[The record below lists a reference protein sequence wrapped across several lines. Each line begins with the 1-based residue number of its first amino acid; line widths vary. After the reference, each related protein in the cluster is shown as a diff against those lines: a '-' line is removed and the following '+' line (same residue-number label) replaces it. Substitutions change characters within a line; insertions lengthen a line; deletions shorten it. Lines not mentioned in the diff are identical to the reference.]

1 MKKAF
6 YVFRRLFSRLG
17 GQTVLLWLLMTSV
30 CFTMT
35 YVATIF
41 HTYANISYYAPAS
54 EGMQDWLLCNIRS
67 DAVPMGIGRGDKGL
81 RLNEKVDAE
90 IRALPGVEKTADI
103 YWPYYQPSASDPN
116 SFMITAYHSE
126 MLTALG
132 VRDAEDRRIDA
143 SPRAGESR
151 SPFWVDYRL
160 RDEYPLGAEYS
171 LQALCWGMGR
181 DLPDVRF
188 YVAGYLNKKS
198 IVPHIISAYSNETL
212 ESMMDLSGER
222 YRMILVS
229 DAFEGDEAMQR
240 FAMQVKGIRVSG
252 GAQAREEEID
262 RQLRGKGLGTCIAYQ
277 TIVDQ
282 YDVWISHLTSNNTAK
297 VWFMLPMSF
306 IALIGLQAL
315 LFDRLRRLNAVMN
328 LCGMPARAWIGGW
341 LMLLAALLL
350 LPLALGFAMFVVLQ
364 RLSIVYPLV
373 ISLPPRLI
381 FLVPI
386 GAILFAFCFLSV
398 LPTIIS
404 VLRSKPI
411 DLLREAEQ

>member
-17 GQTVLLWLLMTSV
+17 GQTVLLWLLMTFV

-67 DAVPMGIGRGDKGL
+67 DAVPMGVGGEAL
-81 RLNEKVDAE
+81 RMKEKVEAGIE
-90 IRALPGVEKTADI
+90 ALPGVEKTADV
-103 YWPYYQPSASDPN
+103 YRLYKESAASARA
-116 SFMITAYHSE
+116 FRVTAYNSE

-132 VRDAEDRRIDA
+132 VRDAEDKRIDA

-160 RDEYPLGAEYS
+160 RNEYPLGAEYS
-171 LQALCWGMGR
+171 LQTLCSGP

-198 IVPHIISAYSNETL
+198 IVPYIMSAYSHESL
-212 ESMMDLSGER
+212 EDIMDLSGND
-222 YRMILVS
+222 YQIILVS
-229 DAFEGDEAMQR
+229 DAFESDEAMQNY
-240 FAMQVKGIRVSG
+240 AMQVEGIRVTG

-262 RQLRGKGLGTCIAYQ
+262 RQLRAKGLGTCTAFQSIL
-277 TIVDQ
+277 DR
-282 YDVWISHLTSNNTAK
+282 YDVVISTITSNNTAT
-297 VWFMLPMSF
+297 VWFMLPMSL

-328 LCGMPARAWIGGW
+328 LCGMPVRAWIGGW